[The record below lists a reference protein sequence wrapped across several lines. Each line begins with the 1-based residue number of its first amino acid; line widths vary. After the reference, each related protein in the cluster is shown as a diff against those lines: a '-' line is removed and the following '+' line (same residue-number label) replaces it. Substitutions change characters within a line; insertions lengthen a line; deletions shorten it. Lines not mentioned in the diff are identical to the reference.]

1 MFRNYRY
8 LIPSNEKFNIK
19 HDYENIIEPTETPS
33 RKTVMSQRIDISSN
47 IVAPSDSMKFIQNFY
62 CCVLNDQIFYNSN
75 SFLNLAPQFFYSIKH
90 GFSHSPPSGHSIKFE
105 SIYSI
110 LDKQVKLLKIAVFS
124 HSTFNYK
131 LLFKLEKI
139 KLQRYHKSNI
149 ILSITSRVNAFV
161 NIVSQNPMFQ

>member
-1 MFRNYRY
+1 MKISQSLPKHHHEKLSCHRELTY
-8 LIPSNEKFNIK
+8 LQTLL
-19 HDYENIIEPTETPS
+19 HHQ
-33 RKTVMSQRIDISSN
+33 TVCNSY
-47 IVAPSDSMKFIQNFY
+47 KNFY

-124 HSTFNYK
+124 LSTFNYK

-139 KLQRYHKSNI
+139 KLQRCHKSTI